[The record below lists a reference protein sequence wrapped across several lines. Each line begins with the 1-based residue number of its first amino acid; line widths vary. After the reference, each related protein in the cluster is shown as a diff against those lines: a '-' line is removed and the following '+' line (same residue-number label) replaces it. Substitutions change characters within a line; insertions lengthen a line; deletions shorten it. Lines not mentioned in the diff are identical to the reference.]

1 MITWATPKGSRS
13 PQWQEHN
20 PLPQQH
26 YKRPEQRRWWKWKP
40 LINIERLNNNKYDG
54 NENIE
59 NDLEYPDSVKCD
71 GALAAELE
79 DENKYKDDEE
89 DHPQRHH
96 QHHHRRSSPGGR
108 TWVQGWLGRGG
119 GRAAWRCRGSE
130 ILEEEVPQIQ
140 SPSLPGPPGYCHED
154 SGFPEIDFHVT
165 RFQIMV
171 PLPISIPRGNKN
183 LTGHRIEGPN
193 GKIGD
198 YACWQCSRQVISHI
212 KYPCTWQ
219 QQISNFPFPFSFFLY
234 YNSREG
240 GQVVLMW
247 LFAPCTF
254 YLMNIFIFL
263 KATMRNH
270 LMPPPQAL
278 KFLQIFLFL
287 FVIQNI
293 FFSLVFGSGFA
304 KLLVI

>member
-1 MITWATPKGSRS
+1 M
-13 PQWQEHN
+13 
-20 PLPQQH
+20 
-26 YKRPEQRRWWKWKP
+26 WWKWKHREWP
-40 LINIERLNNNKYDG
+40 WISGQCRMWWRLG
-54 NENIE
+54 
-59 NDLEYPDSVKCD
+59 
-71 GALAAELE
+71 
-79 DENKYKDDEE
+79 
-89 DHPQRHH
+89 
-96 QHHHRRSSPGGR
+96 HRTGGQTWVQGWQGRPSSTSSPSLCHRGSSPGGR

-130 ILEEEVPQIQ
+130 ILEEEVLQIQ

-219 QQISNFPFPFSFFLY
+219 QQISNFPFPFSFKLHY
-234 YNSREG
+234 IISQER
-240 GQVVLMW
+240 
-247 LFAPCTF
+247 
-254 YLMNIFIFL
+254 
-263 KATMRNH
+263 KD
-270 LMPPPQAL
+270 
-278 KFLQIFLFL
+278 
-287 FVIQNI
+287 
-293 FFSLVFGSGFA
+293 
-304 KLLVI
+304 KLL

>member
-1 MITWATPKGSRS
+1 MNWRLFSVIFRL
-13 PQWQEHN
+13 
-20 PLPQQH
+20 LP
-26 YKRPEQRRWWKWKP
+26 
-40 LINIERLNNNKYDG
+40 
-54 NENIE
+54 
-59 NDLEYPDSVKCD
+59 
-71 GALAAELE
+71 AL
-79 DENKYKDDEE
+79 
-89 DHPQRHH
+89 
-96 QHHHRRSSPGGR
+96 
-108 TWVQGWLGRGG
+108 
-119 GRAAWRCRGSE
+119 
-130 ILEEEVPQIQ
+130 
-140 SPSLPGPPGYCHED
+140 PGYCHEG

-171 PLPISIPRGNKN
+171 PLPISIPQCDKN
-183 LTGHRIEGPN
+183 QTGHRIEGPN

-198 YACWQCSRQVISHI
+198 YAFWQCSRQVISHI

-287 FVIQNI
+287 FVIQNF